1 MAVPRSGEAGGTI
14 IASTG
19 AWSNIYTQIA
29 MAELLAQVA
38 DKIDRAVQRVTPFA
52 YRMQRKGRRWMRRA
66 MRKPRSVSEGP
77 NLLPLLIQVLASF
90 SKADGVL
97 LEEEIDSSL
106 GFLRYD
112 YPEAVYSEL
121 RQLFRQAL
129 YEQQDLTAMAQKL
142 SVQLST
148 DRKIMLGVQLYDLI
162 SQAGLKQEQV
172 VQFYSFM
179 SQLGMAAQA
188 IDIVYQLNASEE
200 SDPTV
205 YQRGSSPLES
215 ISFGN
220 NGQSDVMLK
229 SLDAR
234 DRLLA
239 FRYHDLIL
247 LKNYSSQSVSV
258 RSRPLVRGGFC
269 RIYPGQRILVGDQVL
284 SYQEL
289 AQYFN
294 AKKNVSLPQI
304 FIRVNRDSDEVE
316 LERAR
321 SREAALEV
329 TFGLKV
335 KVKAL
340 KDVDAE
346 LNGTRLRAGTLVE
359 ATLQD
364 RIVFHNDSELDLL
377 DLRRRARALGGRF
390 QLKASKSEYLV
401 SNNPSLLEADD
412 ILLSPGTAGDVL
424 LKIFCDYDKRIGTL
438 EVLEADRPIMVG
450 ETNVRTTSPLKDG
463 DTIRIDVGQFLKC
476 NFSERIIEEERNII
490 RTLEVSEITHRFGSG
505 DIGLEGIS
513 FNVVRGELVC
523 VMGASGSGK
532 STLLKVLAGQLEPAS
547 GQVLLNNQPLYPNL
561 DQLKRYVSYIPQ
573 EDAFDEHLTIGENL
587 QFAAAIRSPHLS
599 RRDRTRRLEGKL
611 VELGLSERRDAVV
624 GTAVRKMLSGGER
637 KRLNIGLDMIGSAD
651 IYLFDEPT
659 SGLSSK
665 DSEHVLE
672 IIRSMAH
679 NKIIIV
685 TIHQPS
691 SKLFQMFHKAI
702 LLDKGGR
709 LVFFG
714 TPTEMLRYFAEAEHQ
729 HQFGADLGA
738 CPSCGTTRPEFI
750 FDVLETPLR
759 DLSGDIIYEENNR
772 GQLVPSRRYAPE
784 FWRDKYEAFR
794 LIQDVKQVSL
804 RKEPVAPLPSVP
816 VQKKKRV
823 PFRWHDEWTQL
834 RTLLKRAFISK
845 LRNRGNLVITIG
857 VAPVL
862 AFLIASLLRYSDSG
876 TYDFASAYHIPT
888 FLFLTLIV
896 AMFLGLTN
904 SADDIIRDRVVL
916 QRERNLNV
924 RLPYYVFAKTVS
936 LGVFA
941 LAQCILFVLIGNY
954 ILEIRGMFW
963 IYLGIVFMTAMGG
976 VALGLVISSLV
987 SDPKTA
993 ANIVPLV
1000 LIPQIIMGGALIKYE
1015 DMNRNLALVY
1025 TFTRWFSEHPN
1036 KEQNKKMDSK
1046 LQVPFICQF
1055 IAMRWSY
1062 EEMIVAQAKLNPVTR
1077 RQDRTQ
1083 REIDRIVARHDTR
1096 PESRRGLNDLKDT
1109 LAMLSGL
1116 EAKTPDELDR
1126 YLGVIDQVLDGKQ
1139 SFDRSQFKDANGP
1152 VTAETLYLNQKV
1164 SDLISNAE
1172 MEQSDYRRG
1181 GKPNV
1186 FFGQYKRYLGMKVDV
1201 FVFNTIVLIGSSLA
1215 LLGLLH
1221 WILRRQLDV
1230 RRT

>member
-1 MAVPRSGEAGGTI
+1 MT
-14 IASTG
+14 
-19 AWSNIYTQIA
+19 
-29 MAELLAQVA
+29 ELVTSVA
-38 DKIDRAVQRVTPFA
+38 DRIDRAVQKVTPFA
-52 YRMQRKGRRWMRRA
+52 YRMQRKGRRWVRRA
-66 MRKPRSVSEGP
+66 LRKPRMISEGP
-77 NLLPLLIQVLASF
+77 NLLPVLIQVLASF

-129 YEQQDLTAMAQKL
+129 YEQQDLSAMAQKL
-142 SVQLST
+142 SAQLST

-162 SQAGLKQEQV
+162 SQAGLKQDQV
-172 VQFYSFM
+172 VAFYSFM

-200 SDPTV
+200 SDPSI
-205 YQRGSSPLES
+205 YQRGASPLES
-215 ISFGN
+215 LSFGA
-220 NGQSDVMLK
+220 NGTADVTLK
-229 SLDAR
+229 TLAGN

-247 LKNYSSQSVSV
+247 LKNYSGQNVSV
-258 RSRPLVRGGFC
+258 RGRPLGRGGFC

-284 SYQEL
+284 TYQEL

-304 FIRVNRDSDEVE
+304 FVRVNKDADEVG
-316 LERAR
+316 LERSR
-321 SREAALEV
+321 SRESSLEI

-335 KVKAL
+335 RVKAL
-340 KDVDAE
+340 RDVDAV
-346 LNGTRLRAGTLVE
+346 LNGTKLKSGTQVE
-359 ATLQD
+359 ATLED
-364 RIVFHNDSELDLL
+364 KIIFHNNSEMDLI
-377 DLRRRARALGGRF
+377 DLRRRTRALGGRF

-412 ILLSPGTAGDVL
+412 ILLSPGTSGDVL
-424 LKIFCDYDKRIGTL
+424 LKIFCDYDKRVGQV
-438 EVLEADRPIMVG
+438 EVIEADRPIMVG
-450 ETNVRTTSPLKDG
+450 ETSVRTTAPLKDG
-463 DTIRIDVGQFLKC
+463 DTIRIDVGQFLRC

-490 RTLEVSEITHRFGSG
+490 RALEVSEVTHRFSNGE
-505 DIGLEGIS
+505 IGLEGNS
-513 FNVVRGELVC
+513 FAVTRGELVC

-532 STLLKVLAGQLEPAS
+532 STLLKVLAGQLPPSS
-547 GQVLLNNQPLYPNL
+547 GQVFLNGQSLYRHL
-561 DQLKRYVSYIPQ
+561 DHLKRYISYVPQ

-587 QFAAAIRSPHLS
+587 QFAAVGS
-599 RRDRTRRLEGKL
+599 
-611 VELGLSERRDAVV
+611 AVKK
-624 GTAVRKMLSGGER
+624 TLSGGER
-637 KRLNIGLDMIGSAD
+637 KRLNIGLDMIGMSD
-651 IYLFDEPT
+651 VYLFDEPT

-665 DSEHVLE
+665 DSEHVIE

-714 TPTEMLRYFAEAEHQ
+714 TPSDMLRYFAEAEHQ
-729 HQFGADLGA
+729 HQFGAELGA

-772 GQLVPSRRYAPE
+772 GQLVAARRYSPE

-804 RKEPVAPLPSVP
+804 RKEPAAPLPATP
-816 VQKKKRV
+816 AQKKRA
-823 PFRWHDEWTQL
+823 PIRWHDEWTQF
-834 RTLLKRAFISK
+834 RTLLRRSFISK
-845 LRNRGNLVITIG
+845 LRNRANLIITIG

-862 AFLIASLLRYSDSG
+862 ALMIATLLRYSDSG
-876 TYDFASAYHIPT
+876 KYDFASAYHIPT
-888 FLFLTLIV
+888 FLFLGLIV

-904 SADDIIRDRVVL
+904 SADDIIRDRAVL
-916 QRERNLNV
+916 QRERNLSI
-924 RLPYYVFAKTVS
+924 RLPYYVISKTFT

-941 LAQCILFVLIGNY
+941 LIQCVLFVLIGNY
-954 ILEIRGMFW
+954 VLQIRGMFW
-963 IYLGIVFMTAMGG
+963 IDLGIIFMTAMGG
-976 VALGLVISSLV
+976 VSLGLVISSLV
-987 SDPKTA
+987 ADPKTA

-1025 TFTRWFSEHPN
+1025 ALTHWFKEHPT
-1036 KEQNKKMDSK
+1036 KDHGKKMDSK
-1046 LQVPFICQF
+1046 LQVPFVCQF

-1062 EEMIVAQAKLNPVTR
+1062 EELVVAQAKLNPLTR
-1077 RQDRTQ
+1077 RQERAQ
-1083 REIDRIVARHDTR
+1083 REIDRIVAQHRQDAA
-1096 PESRRGLNDLKDT
+1096 ESKRLDDLKET
-1109 LAMLSGL
+1109 LAVLSGL
-1116 EAKTPDELDR
+1116 EAKSAGELDR
-1126 YLGVIDQVLDGKQ
+1126 YLGLIDQVLDRKRP
-1139 SFDRSQFKDANGP
+1139 FNRSLFKDAIGA
-1152 VTAETLYLNQKV
+1152 VTAEQLYVNQKV

-1181 GKPNV
+1181 ARPNV
-1186 FFGQYKRYLGMKVDV
+1186 FFGAEKRYLGMKVNV
-1201 FVFNTIVLIGSSLA
+1201 FVWNTVVLIGSTLV

-1221 WILRRQLDV
+1221 WILRRQLEV
-1230 RRT
+1230 RRS